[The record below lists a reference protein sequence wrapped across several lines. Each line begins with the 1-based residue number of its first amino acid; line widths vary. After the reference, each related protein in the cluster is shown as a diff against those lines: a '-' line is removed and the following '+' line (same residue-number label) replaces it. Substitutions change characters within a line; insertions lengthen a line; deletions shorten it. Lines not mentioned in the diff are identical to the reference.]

1 MLSGASASP
10 ALSFRFDSLYG
21 RQQSVNQTLRESGF
35 NPIDLIGADGEIQKD
50 LQFCK
55 QRWSMTK
62 WSAHKHRRT
71 EFSVRP
77 FCSLGY
83 KQRQIIV
90 SSSTGEQ

>member
-21 RQQSVNQTLRESGF
+21 RQQPVDQTLRESGF
-35 NPIDLIGADGEIQKD
+35 NPIDLIGADGETQKD

-55 QRWSMTK
+55 QLWSIAE
-62 WSAHKHRRT
+62 WSALKHRKTNYSMRH
-71 EFSVRP
+71 